1 MSTNI
6 IDKTQLILSTNKPL
20 TSAQFFI
27 AAKSTIFVGLHFLST
42 YYYNKFPLSRH
53 QIFLAA
59 LPLSIYN
66 IGPASSSL

>member
-42 YYYNKFPLSRH
+42 YYNKFPLSRH